1 MGESIKGV
9 KKMKGKLWQIIEK
22 EHMEKMTGKSITDEE
37 WELFVK
43 RLQPA
48 FADEVSEL
56 ALEMWA
62 EYDPLF
68 WEFVS

>member
-1 MGESIKGV
+1 
-9 KKMKGKLWQIIEK
+9 MKAKLWQTIEK
-22 EHMEKMTGKSITDEE
+22 EHMESMTGKNITDEE
-37 WELFVK
+37 WELFAM

-62 EYDPLF
+62 EYDPSF
-68 WEFVS
+68 WELVS